1 MAHEQPLDEFRWLAI
16 SRRRRISI
24 GDLMVGVAVA
34 ALACLTVTVTL
45 RSSLDHGGR
54 VGFGL
59 LVLVLFALQAAQWKL
74 SGIPAGGLESGLST
88 LLGILSYLV
97 GMTTFVGVF
106 ILACVFAEGAA
117 YVVAAMLVLI
127 VYMTT
132 WD

>member
-1 MAHEQPLDEFRWLAI
+1 MAHEQPVDEFRWLA
-16 SRRRRISI
+16 SPRRRRMSI

-34 ALACLTVTVTL
+34 ALACLTVNVTL
-45 RSSLDHGGR
+45 RSSLDNGGR
-54 VGFGL
+54 VAFGL

-74 SGIPAGGLESGLST
+74 SSIPAGAHDSWRNMV
-88 LLGILSYLV
+88 LGTLSYLV

-117 YVVAAMLVLI
+117 YVVVTMLVLI
-127 VYMTT
+127 VYLTT

>member
-1 MAHEQPLDEFRWLAI
+1 MAHEQPVDEFRWLSI
-16 SRRRRISI
+16 RRRRRMSI
-24 GDLMVGVAVA
+24 GDLMVGVAVV

-45 RSSLDHGGR
+45 RSSLGNGGR
-54 VGFGL
+54 VAFGL

-74 SGIPAGGLESGLST
+74 SGIRAGGLESSLST
-88 LLGILSYLV
+88 LLGILSYMV

-117 YVVAAMLVLI
+117 YVVATMLVLI
-127 VYMTT
+127 VYLTT